1 VFTKVLALP
10 LQKINEI
17 QMKAIQMEVRSQI
30 QMKGLAKAVANEI

>member
-1 VFTKVLALP
+1 VFTKVPALP

-30 QMKGLAKAVANEI
+30 QMKGLAKAVTNEI